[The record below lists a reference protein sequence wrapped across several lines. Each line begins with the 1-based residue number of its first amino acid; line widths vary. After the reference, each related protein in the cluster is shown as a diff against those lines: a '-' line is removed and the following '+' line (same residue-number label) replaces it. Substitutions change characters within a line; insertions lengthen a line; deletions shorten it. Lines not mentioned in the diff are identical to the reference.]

1 MKIALCFLISDPS
14 GSLYKEDLWREWLDY
29 NKDIITIYVHYK
41 RLSDIKSEWLLQYVL
56 PKEHIVNTS
65 YFHVVPAYMS
75 LLNYAIKED
84 SRNQWFCFLTESCVP
99 IIHPLRFREMFLSHW
114 NTSFLKWDRFPKTI
128 LPNTRAN
135 LHLFSDSAQL
145 KHNPWFTLKREDAL
159 RCLHYQRINR
169 GIYKT
174 ICSGKVANESIF
186 AIMLMAFNKLDKV
199 KNENMSIADWSRMMS
214 ATSPYLFVEGSKKDL
229 SVIDSLLKENKYATF
244 LRKVSPDFPNFILRR
259 YIYFSEDAEEMRK
272 IREKIWFLECYH
284 FLRVYWISH
293 LFFCI
298 GSTIVI
304 WLFTL

>member
-1 MKIALCFLISDPS
+1 MKVAFCFLISDPS

-29 NKDIITIYVHYK
+29 NKDIINIYIHYK
-41 RLSDIKSEWLLQYVL
+41 KLSDIKSGWLLDNVL

-75 LLNYAIKED
+75 LLNYAINDDKE
-84 SRNQWFCFLTESCVP
+84 NQWFCFLTESCVP
-99 IIHPLRFREMFLSHW
+99 IIHPLRFREMFLTHW
-114 NTSFLKWDRFPKTI
+114 NTSFLKWDRFPQTI

-135 LHLFSDSAQL
+135 LHLFNYSAQL

-159 RCLHYQRINR
+159 RCLQYKRVNTRIYN
-169 GIYKT
+169 T

-186 AIMLMAFNKLDKV
+186 AIMLMAFNKLDNV
-199 KNENMSIADWSRMMS
+199 KKENMHVADWSRMMS
-214 ATSPYLFVEGSKKDL
+214 ATSPYLFVEGSKKDIT
-229 SVIDSLLKENKYATF
+229 VIDFLLKDNRYASF
-244 LRKVSPDFPNFILRR
+244 LRKVSPKFPDFLLKR
-259 YIYFSEDAEEMRK
+259 YIYFSEDAEDMRK

-284 FLRVYWISH
+284 FLTRYWVSH

-298 GSTIVI
+298 GTSIVI